1 MNMNGLYQ
9 RRFFPNTAAPAMQVA
24 ASQGAGGAVPR
35 GASASMPQQEQGIDV
50 AQLGGLLGMI
60 KNGMTGGS
68 EGVFNESVMPGVGQ
82 SLAAGGGTAAPA
94 AGNLG
99 AGVPSGGTGLGFDVS
114 DLKHILGGLGGFGA

>member
-60 KNGMTGGS
+60 RNGMSGGS

-82 SLAAGGGTAAPA
+82 SLAAG
-94 AGNLG
+94 NLG
-99 AGVPSGGTGLGFDVS
+99 AGIPSGGTGLGFDVS